1 MTPEAEVPSDQKRL
15 NSISLDRHLLD
26 ELARRGVIT
35 PQLRQASLDWLH
47 PPRAW
52 AHWAMILLLAFG
64 TGLILSGIVFFFAFN
79 WASIPDLAK
88 LGMIEAGVIAA
99 AVGSWLMTLDRLI
112 GRLLLLVA
120 SMLVGV
126 FLATFGQIYQSGADP
141 WQLFALW
148 ALLITPWT
156 ILSRLSALWLIWF
169 GLLNTAIYLWWEET
183 LGLTM
188 ELEPYLYFTLACLS
202 TLALALREWL
212 APSASSGGQ
221 GAFCWLEPLWIRWLL
236 VAASLAGLFPLLIG
250 FVDDIASGDDYRSNT
265 GPLSCIILIGFY
277 ITFRYLRRDIPVLAM
292 TLLVICLLVVIG
304 IAILLDSND
313 ADALVTTLLTG
324 IAAIASFGSAAG
336 YLRKLL
342 GADDETDGEG
352 AHV

>member
-1 MTPEAEVPSDQKRL
+1 ML
-15 NSISLDRHLLD
+15 
-26 ELARRGVIT
+26 
-35 PQLRQASLDWLH
+35 
-47 PPRAW
+47 
-52 AHWAMILLLAFG
+52 
-64 TGLILSGIVFFFAFN
+64 
-79 WASIPDLAK
+79 
-88 LGMIEAGVIAA
+88 
-99 AVGSWLMTLDRLI
+99 TLDRLT

-120 SMLVGV
+120 STLVGV

-156 ILSRLSALWLIWF
+156 ILCRLSALWLIWF
-169 GLLNTAIYLWWEET
+169 GLLNISIYLWWEET

-188 ELEPYLYFTLACLS
+188 ALEPYLYFTLACLS
-202 TLALALREWL
+202 TLALVLREWL
-212 APSASSGGQ
+212 VSTRPAEGQ

-250 FVDDIASGDDYRSNT
+250 FVGDMASGDEYRSHT

-277 ITFRYLRRDIPVLAM
+277 TTFRYIRRDIPVLAM

-304 IAILLDSND
+304 IAVFLDEND
-313 ADALVTTLLTG
+313 VSALVTTLLTG
-324 IAAIASFGSAAG
+324 IAAVASFGTAAG

-342 GADDETDGEG
+342 GAEGNKDGEG